1 MITYRSDIDGLRA
14 LAVLA
19 VLAFHALPTVLPGG
33 FVGVDIFFVI
43 SGYLISSILYSNLA
57 NQQFCLLDFY
67 SRRIRRIFP
76 ALITVFIASFAMG
89 WYFFYADEFIN
100 LGRHMIS
107 SAAFIQ
113 NWMLASESGYF
124 DTSAEIKPFL
134 HLWSLG
140 VEEQFYIIWPLLL
153 WGAWKLRIN
162 LLKLTI
168 ICLAASFAWNIYE
181 LYFAQSTIA
190 FYLPQVRFWELLI
203 GAVLAYI
210 HLNPATS
217 KISSRYTFALGLS
230 NENTRSIAG
239 AILLLLSFFFI
250 NSQKVFPG
258 FWAVLPTL
266 GAVLLISAGPNAI
279 LNRSVLSNP
288 LAIWFGK
295 ISYPLYLWHWVLLV
309 YLRILEP
316 DLFAK
321 LKFRLLALALAVL
334 LSWLTYR
341 FIEKP
346 LRFGAYGKSK
356 TWFLIVAMLGIILL
370 GREIQNQSGMGYRFT
385 ASAAYLGGDFQAQ
398 MRQNLEDDYQQ
409 NSAPC
414 DFSQPEKKTNQPKSD
429 IAKDCY
435 DADPKKQAVFLWG
448 DSHAQMLGYGLRK
461 NLPSDWQ
468 LLQVASVGCK
478 PNPAQVEDSNASYC
492 ERSNYVALEVI
503 KKTHPQTVVI
513 AQSTAWKSSEVESIT
528 ATLKKLG
535 VQRIVFVGQNPQWSD
550 ALPTLMMRKQVVG
563 IPQRTK
569 SGLVPETLA
578 INERTK
584 QIFTSPESGIAFLD
598 LIDLFCNADGCLV
611 YLGNDPVSG
620 MTYFDSHHLSPV
632 ASDYL
637 AKNNLVKA
645 ILGK

>member
-1 MITYRSDIDGLRA
+1 LTTYRADIDGLRA
-14 LAVLA
+14 VAVQA
-19 VLAFHALPTVLPGG
+19 VLAFHALPQVLPGG

-57 NQQFCLLDFY
+57 NQQFSLLDFY

-76 ALITVFIASFAMG
+76 ALITVFIASFLMA

-140 VEEQFYIIWPLLL
+140 VEEQFYIVWPLLL

-162 LLKLTI
+162 LLKLTLV
-168 ICLAASFAWNIYE
+168 CLAASFSWNIYE

-210 HLNPATS
+210 HLNPASFTA
-217 KISSRYTFALGLS
+217 SSRYISELGLA
-230 NENTRSIAG
+230 NENVRSIIG

-258 FWAVLPTL
+258 FWAILPTL

-356 TWFLIVAMLGIILL
+356 TWLLIAAMLGIILL
-370 GREIQNQSGMGYRFT
+370 GREIENQSGMGYRFT

-414 DFSQPEKKTNQPKSD
+414 NFSQPEKKTNQPKSD
-429 IAKDCY
+429 IAKNCY

-461 NLPSDWQ
+461 NLPADWQ

-478 PNPAQVEDSNASYC
+478 PNPSQLEDSSTSYY
-492 ERSNYVALEVI
+492 ERSNYVALETI

-513 AQSTAWKSSEVESIT
+513 AQSTAWQISEVESLT
-528 ATLKKLG
+528 AALKKLG

-569 SGLVPETLA
+569 SGLVPETLI

-584 QIFTSPESGIAFLD
+584 QLLATPAEGIIFVD
-598 LIDLFCNADGCLV
+598 LIDPFCNADGCLV
-611 YLGNDPVSG
+611 YLGNDPVPG

-637 AKNNLVKA
+637 AKNSLVKA